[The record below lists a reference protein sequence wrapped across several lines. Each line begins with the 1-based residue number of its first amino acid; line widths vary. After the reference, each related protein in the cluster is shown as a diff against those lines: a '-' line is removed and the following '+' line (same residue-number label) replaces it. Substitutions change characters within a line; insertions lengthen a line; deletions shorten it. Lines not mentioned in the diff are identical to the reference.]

1 MIKYEYFSF
10 PTQPLVIKY
19 VPVQDPF
26 VFIGTFTKEL
36 EVPSSTSELWLNLE
50 SLSLENRN
58 RKLCL
63 SQFPIHSS
71 FKTMKLG
78 KRGVL
83 FWKCI

>member
-36 EVPSSTSELWLNLE
+36 EVPSSTSEL
-50 SLSLENRN
+50 
-58 RKLCL
+58 
-63 SQFPIHSS
+63 
-71 FKTMKLG
+71 
-78 KRGVL
+78 
-83 FWKCI
+83 